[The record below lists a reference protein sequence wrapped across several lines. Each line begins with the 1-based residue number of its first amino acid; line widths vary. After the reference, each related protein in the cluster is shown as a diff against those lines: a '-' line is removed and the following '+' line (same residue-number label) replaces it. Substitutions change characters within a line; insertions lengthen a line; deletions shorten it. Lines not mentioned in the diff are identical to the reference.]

1 MAAKAKTGQGE
12 RAFLVEAVAKKQKML
27 GEAQRSLRA
36 FSANSAFYDFD
47 FSIFGTSP
55 ITTVIHRDSRRLG

>member
-36 FSANSAFYDFD
+36 FSANSAF
-47 FSIFGTSP
+47 
-55 ITTVIHRDSRRLG
+55 